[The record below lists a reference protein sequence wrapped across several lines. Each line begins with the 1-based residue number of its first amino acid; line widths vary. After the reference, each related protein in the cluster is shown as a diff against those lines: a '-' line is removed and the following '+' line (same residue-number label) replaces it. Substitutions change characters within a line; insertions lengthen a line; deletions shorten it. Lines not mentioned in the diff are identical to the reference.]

1 MKEFHLVKVNHYFYT
16 KLYLNYCFWIAEGE
30 PSMDVIRSNFNPL
43 VNGFKF
49 VNYFQV
55 PSSISL
61 NVPFIHL
68 NSISLPNI
76 VYGLCGG
83 MCYSALDYYHAGKSI
98 PGDSTIPI
106 SGSPI
111 YQYLLARQ
119 LNSLDHGTIEKV
131 MLWMLM
137 EDEDLDEKMAQTEI
151 PALRAS
157 LDGGNPAVL
166 VLIRVKGLNDPS
178 HNHQV
183 MAVGYDFD
191 SGTNAMM
198 IYLYDPNHPGE
209 EPSLSLNLSNPAA
222 GLNLTQSTGE
232 PLRGFFV
239 GNYQAVTPS

>member
-1 MKEFHLVKVNHYFYT
+1 MPTVSSTF
-16 KLYLNYCFWIAEGE
+16 
-30 PSMDVIRSNFNPL
+30 DPL

-49 VNYFQV
+49 VNYFQI
-55 PSSISL
+55 PSSINL
-61 NVPFIHL
+61 NIPFIHV
-68 NSISLPNI
+68 SAISLPNI

-83 MCYSALDYYHAGKSI
+83 MCYSALDYYHAGKPI
-98 PGDSTIPI
+98 PGDATIPI
-106 SGSPI
+106 TGSPI

-137 EDEDLDEKMAQTEI
+137 DDEDIAEKMARTEI

-157 LDGGNPAVL
+157 LDAGAPAVI
-166 VLIRVKGLNDPS
+166 VLIRAKGLNDPS

-183 MAVGYDFD
+183 TAIAYDLD
-191 SGTNAMM
+191 PDTNAM
-198 IYLYDPNHPGE
+198 IISLYDPNHPGE
-209 EPSLSLNLSNPAA
+209 EPTLSLNLSNPEA

-239 GNYQAVTPS
+239 GNYQAVTPA